1 VLLLVRNAML
11 PMIQIVVLV
20 FVIIAFDPR
29 LVFVLRLVQ
38 SVLFPLRVI
47 LVWWLV
53 LGLLEVQAG

>member
-53 LGLLEVQAG
+53 LGLLEVQEE

>member
-1 VLLLVRNAML
+1 MLLLVRNAML

-53 LGLLEVQAG
+53 LGLLEVQEE

>member
-1 VLLLVRNAML
+1 MLLLVRNAML